1 MKTAIA
7 EATEQA
13 RRIAKEE
20 VSREV
25 KRIKEQ
31 LDDQANLIR
40 KNEAYFKLK
49 MFHVASLVKKVLH
62 RVGIK
67 EKEISW
73 DEEEWGTLKD
83 ETPES

>member
-1 MKTAIA
+1 
-7 EATEQA
+7 
-13 RRIAKEE
+13 
-20 VSREV
+20 
-25 KRIKEQ
+25 
-31 LDDQANLIR
+31 
-40 KNEAYFKLK
+40 

>member
-1 MKTAIA
+1 
-7 EATEQA
+7 
-13 RRIAKEE
+13 
-20 VSREV
+20 
-25 KRIKEQ
+25 
-31 LDDQANLIR
+31 
-40 KNEAYFKLK
+40 

-83 ETPES
+83 ETPAS